1 MLMMIGLLCWRRWL
15 LSESRVGWKFAKY
28 SLRKGSAKIVWQ
40 RPEWKA
46 NRQLRQTDNSNN
58 TNKGTATTTTGIVLQ
73 LLLLLPLLLLMLRFE
88 NRTGQFYF
96 YHGMQFIYKMVRGSF
111 PLPLWVLKK
120 NNSNNNNNSN
130 DWQIIMN
137 NYHRQTTTIIK
148 ITATATRQ
156 TKQST
161 KRTNA
166 TGTPWGFRRNH
177 CESHSDFYSPN
188 ICKSTPSFCC
198 CCCCRCCCS

>member
-1 MLMMIGLLCWRRWL
+1 MLMMIGLCCWRRWL

-46 NRQLRQTDNSNN
+46 NRQQRQSDNSNN
-58 TNKGTATTTTGIVLQ
+58 NNNKGTTTATTTGIVLQ
-73 LLLLLPLLLLMLRFE
+73 LLLLLLLLLMLRFE

-120 NNSNNNNNSN
+120 NNSNNNNN

-137 NYHRQTTTIIK
+137 NYHRQTTIIK

-156 TKQST
+156 RGKQ
-161 KRTNA
+161 NNQ
-166 TGTPWGFRRNH
+166 RN
-177 CESHSDFYSPN
+177 ERDGNTLRFSQ
-188 ICKSTPSFCC
+188 KSLWITQWLLFAKYL
-198 CCCCRCCCS
+198 